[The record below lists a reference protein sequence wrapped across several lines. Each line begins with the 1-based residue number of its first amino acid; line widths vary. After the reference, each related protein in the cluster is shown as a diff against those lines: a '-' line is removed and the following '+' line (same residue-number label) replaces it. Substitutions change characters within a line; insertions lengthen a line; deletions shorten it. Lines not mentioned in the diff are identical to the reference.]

1 MKNFILAVE
10 NVPKPMLIAEAVLIV
25 LIIGVVAIR
34 FFIIRSKPA
43 YLKKLPRTVYDDETI
58 HLLFNCYKAADSIE
72 GMLHLAVK
80 EWGLHPFVFHID
92 AGWNLPVTEKNIRQ
106 LTEKLG
112 VELHIEKMDWE
123 EMREMQLALKMPI
136 RESLYRMVEIG
147 SLI

>member
-43 YLKKLPRTVYDDETI
+43 YLKKLPRTVYDEETI

-80 EWGLHPFVFHID
+80 KSRNRKNRKGLRRQYPTCIR
-92 AGWNLPVTEKNIRQ
+92 AGIRI
-106 LTEKLG
+106 TKR
-112 VELHIEKMDWE
+112 HYINMP
-123 EMREMQLALKMPI
+123 EMVQNRQSVCLQIL
-136 RESLYRMVEIG
+136 
-147 SLI
+147 

>member
-1 MKNFILAVE
+1 MKNFILAVK

-43 YLKKLPRTVYDDETI
+43 YLKKLPRTVYDEETI

-80 EWGLHPFVFHID
+80 KSRNRKGLRRQYPTCIR
-92 AGWNLPVTEKNIRQ
+92 AGIRI
-106 LTEKLG
+106 TKR
-112 VELHIEKMDWE
+112 HYINMP
-123 EMREMQLALKMPI
+123 EMVQNRQSVCLQIL
-136 RESLYRMVEIG
+136 
-147 SLI
+147 

>member
-43 YLKKLPRTVYDDETI
+43 YLKKLPRTVYDEETI

-80 EWGLHPFVFHID
+80 KSRNRKNKKRLRRQYPTCIR
-92 AGWNLPVTEKNIRQ
+92 AGIRI
-106 LTEKLG
+106 TKR
-112 VELHIEKMDWE
+112 HYINMP
-123 EMREMQLALKMPI
+123 EMVQNRQSVCLQIL
-136 RESLYRMVEIG
+136 
-147 SLI
+147 

>member
-43 YLKKLPRTVYDDETI
+43 YLKKLPRTVYDEETI

-80 EWGLHPFVFHID
+80 KSRTTCLR
-92 AGWNLPVTEKNIRQ
+92 AGIRI
-106 LTEKLG
+106 TKR
-112 VELHIEKMDWE
+112 HYINMP
-123 EMREMQLALKMPI
+123 EMVQNRQSVCLQIL
-136 RESLYRMVEIG
+136 
-147 SLI
+147 

>member
-43 YLKKLPRTVYDDETI
+43 YLKKLPRTVYDEETI

-80 EWGLHPFVFHID
+80 
-92 AGWNLPVTEKNIRQ
+92 
-106 LTEKLG
+106 
-112 VELHIEKMDWE
+112 
-123 EMREMQLALKMPI
+123 
-136 RESLYRMVEIG
+136 
-147 SLI
+147 